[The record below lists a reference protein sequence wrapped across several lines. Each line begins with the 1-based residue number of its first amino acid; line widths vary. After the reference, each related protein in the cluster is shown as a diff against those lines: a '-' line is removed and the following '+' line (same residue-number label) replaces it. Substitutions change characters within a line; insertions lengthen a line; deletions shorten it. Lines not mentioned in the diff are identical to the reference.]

1 MCDSAQIT
9 CKVRGGGREQLN
21 MASETI
27 MMQCM
32 MTRVAFI
39 SPTSHFSSLQ
49 IAAEGGKY
57 GFRNRLNAS
66 LPSDYEAQLST
77 GGSGGDGGGGSNLTS
92 GGGLFW
98 WAPSWWAGLMGE
110 VAKSAPVAAAGGG
123 GGQTVPEPPPR
134 PPPPTGFERFTV
146 VIMTA
151 SQEAAQQVST
161 EYVLAGW
168 GNCDGAVQQVST
180 GGGVGGKL
188 IFCRK
193 SACAAITLFCALVM
207 CILPPPCVQN
217 SGICPE
223 PSPRH
228 ARCPPRSQVQAT
240 VASALKTLNIVD
252 AINVLPIPVA
262 PFK

>member
-9 CKVRGGGREQLN
+9 CKVRGGGREQLS

-32 MTRVAFI
+32 MTLVAFI

-110 VAKSAPVAAAGGG
+110 VAKASPVGAGGSKPEA
-123 GGQTVPEPPPR
+123 VLEPPPR

-151 SQEAAQQVST
+151 SQEAAQQVRM
-161 EYVLAGW
+161 Y
-168 GNCDGAVQQVST
+168 
-180 GGGVGGKL
+180 
-188 IFCRK
+188 
-193 SACAAITLFCALVM
+193 
-207 CILPPPCVQN
+207 
-217 SGICPE
+217 
-223 PSPRH
+223 
-228 ARCPPRSQVQAT
+228 
-240 VASALKTLNIVD
+240 
-252 AINVLPIPVA
+252 
-262 PFK
+262 